1 MVMITIQKA
10 NEERFKVNIK
20 VFGLGGGGCNAINN
34 MIESELLKG
43 VDFVAVNTDMQVL
56 ENSIAPYKAVIG
68 KKLTNGL
75 GAGGDPEIGE
85 KAAKEDKDKLKD
97 LIDGATLIF
106 ITTGMGGGTGTG
118 SAPVVASIAKELD
131 ILTIAVVTKPFDFE
145 GNKRKEYA
153 DKGIEKLKEIA
164 DATIIIPNQRLYE
177 IEDGKIPLWNA
188 FKMVDD
194 VLLDSIRGLAELLD
208 TTGVINVDFNDLR
221 KVMEIDGETFIGIG
235 KGEGEN
241 KAVEAAQEAIETPL
255 VEDLNM
261 NGAKEI
267 LMNVIAGE
275 DFDLTEMDRVVRVV
289 SDKTG
294 GYGNLKY
301 GVVIDPEISDRVK
314 VTVVAKGFEKA
325 KKSKKELFGEDEK
338 IRDVRTLSTIE
349 PEDDDFNTPA
359 IFRRKVD

>member
-1 MVMITIQKA
+1 MITIQKA

-97 LIDGATLIF
+97 LIDGATLMF

-145 GNKRKEYA
+145 GKKRKEYA

-221 KVMEIDGETFIGIG
+221 KVMEIEGETFIGIG
-235 KGEGEN
+235 HGEGEN
-241 KAVEAAQEAIETPL
+241 KAVEAAQEAIDTPL
-255 VEDLNM
+255 VEDLSM
-261 NGAKEI
+261 NGAEEI
-267 LMNVIAGE
+267 LMNVIAGP
-275 DFDLTEMDRVVRVV
+275 DFDVNEMDRVVKVV
-289 SDKTG
+289 GDKTG
-294 GYGNLKY
+294 GYNNLKY
-301 GVVIDPEISDRVK
+301 GVVIDSELADKVK
-314 VTVVAKGFEKA
+314 VTVVAKGFKKKGRRSNDLFGKNEKLDEIQ
-325 KKSKKELFGEDEK
+325 KINPLDHKKE
-338 IRDVRTLSTIE
+338 
-349 PEDDDFNTPA
+349 DFDTPA

>member
-1 MVMITIQKA
+1 MISSDKA
-10 NEERFKVNIK
+10 KEERIKVNIK
-20 VFGLGGGGCNAINN
+20 VFGLGGGGCNAIDN
-34 MIESELLKG
+34 MVASELLEG
-43 VDFVAVNTDMQVL
+43 IDFIAVNTDQQVL
-56 ENSIAPYKAVIG
+56 DSSIAPYKAAIG
-68 KKLTNGL
+68 KRLTKGL
-75 GAGGDPEIGE
+75 GAGGDPEVGE
-85 KAAKEDKDKLKD
+85 EAAKEDRDTLKE
-97 LIDGATLIF
+97 LMEGTTLLF

-118 SAPVVASIAKELD
+118 SAHVVASIAKELD
-131 ILTIAVVTKPFDFE
+131 ILTIGVVTKPFEFE
-145 GNKRKEYA
+145 GEKRKEYA
-153 DKGIEKLKEIA
+153 NKGIEKLRDIA

-177 IEDGKIPLWNA
+177 IEDGKVAFHNA

-194 VLLDSIRGLAELLD
+194 ILLDSIRGLAELLD
-208 TTGVINVDFNDLR
+208 TTGVINVDFMDLR
-221 KVMEIDGETFIGIG
+221 KVMQIDGETFIGIG

-301 GVVIDPEISDRVK
+301 GVVIDPEMSDRVK
-314 VTVVAKGFEKA
+314 VTVVAKGFEKS

-338 IRDVRTLSTIE
+338 ITDIRSLSTIE